1 MKQISIFALTIV
13 TTMSMYAQRR
23 AIPRDEGVERQ
34 VEQKLAGM
42 TLDEKIGQMCELT
55 IDVITDGSAGEDFL
69 DEPSGKAG
77 YRLDEAALAR
87 AFNKYKVGSIL
98 NVPKGIAQTP
108 EVWATLIRRLNQL
121 SAEAIA
127 GVPQVYGVDQIHGAS
142 YTWGATLFPQEV
154 GQAASFN
161 RRIPRRIHEIA
172 AYESR
177 AGLIPWVYSPVMDL
191 GRNPLWSRQW
201 ESYGEDAYLSAEM
214 ARQAVLGY
222 QGDDPNHIGPERV
235 AACVKHFMA
244 YGVPVS
250 GKDRTPSSVSER
262 DLREKYFEPF
272 RRAIE
277 AGALSLMVNSG
288 VNNGLPFHA
297 NHELLTVWLKEQ
309 LGWDGMI
316 VTDWADIN
324 NLCTRD
330 HIAAT
335 KKDAIALAI
344 NAGIDM
350 SMVPYEMDFC
360 DLLHELVEEGRV
372 PMERIDDAVR
382 RVLRLKVR
390 LGLLDKKTWDLTP
403 KQLAKHF
410 PDFASERFADE
421 ARTMAEECMVLLK
434 NEELRE
440 KNEELEEDN
449 IERVLPLKEGTRILM
464 CGPNADNWRTMNGG
478 WTYTWQGDRTNEVAQ
493 KIGRYHTFY
502 TALRERFG
510 ADNVT
515 LYEGTRWEQGNDW
528 QKEEAP
534 DIDAVVS
541 AAKDKDV
548 IIACVGENSYC
559 ETPGNIDDLT
569 LSAGQ
574 TALVKALA
582 QTGKPIVLVLNEG
595 RPRIIRELEPL
606 CQAIVQT
613 FLPSNYGGDALA
625 RLLAGD
631 ANFSGRL
638 PYTYPRHTGS
648 LATYD
653 HKPCENTGGQ
663 MEGNYNY
670 EALIDVQWPF
680 GYGLS
685 YTTFKYSN
693 LKLSIT
699 RNGKGEPDGQEGRP
713 LPITGESEGAF
724 TTSDSLIFTVDVT
737 NTGQRQGKES
747 VLLYVSDLVASL
759 TPDVRRL
766 RAFEKIDLKPGET
779 RSVALHIAAQD
790 LAFVGADNHWRLEAG
805 DFRATVGTE
814 ALLFRCTETRRWDT
828 PNR

>member
-1 MKQISIFALTIV
+1 MKRIITFALATIA
-13 TTMSMYAQRR
+13 TMNMNAQQR
-23 AIPRDEGVERQ
+23 AIPRDEGMERQ
-34 VEQKLAGM
+34 VEQRLAQM

-55 IDVITDGSAGEDFL
+55 IDVITDRSAGEEF
-69 DEPSGKAG
+69 
-77 YRLDEAALAR
+77 RLDEAALTR
-87 AFNKYKVGSIL
+87 AFNTYKVGSIL
-98 NVPKGIAQTP
+98 NVPKSLAQTP

-121 SAEAIA
+121 SAEASS

-161 RRIPRRIHEIA
+161 RSIPRRIHEIA

-191 GRNPLWSRQW
+191 GRNPLWSRMW

-214 ARQAVLGY
+214 AREAVLGY

-262 DLREKYFEPF
+262 EMREKYFEPF

-297 NHELLTVWLKEQ
+297 NRELLTVWVKEQ
-309 LGWDGMI
+309 LQWDGMI

-324 NLCTRD
+324 NLYTRD
-330 HIAAT
+330 HVAAS
-335 KKDAIALAI
+335 KKEAIEMAI

-360 DLLHELVEEGRV
+360 DLLRELVNEGRV

-382 RVLRLKVR
+382 RVLRMKVR
-390 LGLLDKKTWDLTP
+390 LGLLDRKTWDLTP
-403 KQLAKHF
+403 KQLAKQF
-410 PDFASERFADE
+410 PDFASERFANE
-421 ARTMAEECMVLLK
+421 ARTMTEECMVLLK
-434 NEELRE
+434 NEGL
-440 KNEELEEDN
+440 
-449 IERVLPLKEGTRILM
+449 LPLKEGTRILV
-464 CGPNADNWRTMNGG
+464 CGPNANNWRTMNGG
-478 WTYTWQGDRTNEVAQ
+478 WSYTWQGDRTNEVAQ
-493 KIGRYHTFY
+493 KIGKYHTFY

-510 ADNVT
+510 ADHVA
-515 LYEGTRWEQGNDW
+515 LCEGTHWAPGSDW
-528 QKEEAP
+528 QKEEGL
-534 DIDAVVS
+534 DIDGTLQ
-541 AAKDKDV
+541 AARDKDV
-548 IIACVGENSYC
+548 IVACIGENSYC
-559 ETPGNIDDLT
+559 ETPGNTDNLE
-569 LSAGQ
+569 LSPNQ

-582 QTGKPIVLVLNEG
+582 GTGKPIVLVLNEG
-595 RPRIIRELEPL
+595 RPRLIRQLEPL
-606 CQAIVQT
+606 CQAVVHT

-638 PYTYPRHTGS
+638 PFTYPRHAGS
-648 LATYD
+648 LTTYD

-670 EALIDVQWPF
+670 EATTDVQWPF
-680 GYGLS
+680 GHGLS
-685 YTTFKYSN
+685 YTTFRYSN
-693 LKLSIT
+693 LKLSVT
-699 RNGKGEPDGQEGRP
+699 RNGKALPTRGETEG
-713 LPITGESEGAF
+713 GF
-724 TTSDSLIFTVDVT
+724 TAQDSLTFTVDVT
-737 NTGQRQGKES
+737 NTGQCAGKES

-779 RSVALHIAAQD
+779 RTVNLRIAARD
-790 LAFVGADNHWRLEAG
+790 LAFVGYDNHWRLEAG
-805 DFRATVGTE
+805 DFRATVGSESLT
-814 ALLFRCTETRRWDT
+814 LKCTETKRWET

>member
-1 MKQISIFALTIV
+1 MKRITIFAV
-13 TTMSMYAQRR
+13 AVATTMTMQAQRR

-34 VEQKLAGM
+34 VEQKLAQM

-55 IDVITDGSAGEDFL
+55 IDVITDRSAGEEF
-69 DEPSGKAG
+69 
-77 YRLDEAALAR
+77 RLDEAALAR
-87 AFNKYKVGSIL
+87 AFNRYKVGSIL
-98 NVPKGIAQTP
+98 NVPKSLAQTP

-121 SAEAIA
+121 SAEAES

-161 RRIPRRIHEIA
+161 RSIPRRIHEIA

-191 GRNPLWSRQW
+191 GRNPLWSRMW

-214 ARQAVLGY
+214 AREAVLGY

-244 YGVPVS
+244 YGVPVN

-288 VNNGLPFHA
+288 VNNGMPFHA

-324 NLCTRD
+324 NLYTRD
-330 HIAAT
+330 HVAGS
-335 KKDAIALAI
+335 KKEAIALAI

-350 SMVPYEMDFC
+350 SMVPYETDFC
-360 DLLHELVEEGRV
+360 DLLRELVNEGRV

-382 RVLRLKVR
+382 RVLRMKVR
-390 LGLLDKKTWDLTP
+390 LGSLDRKTWDLTP
-403 KQLAKHF
+403 KQLAKRF
-410 PDFASERFADE
+410 PDFASERFAAE
-421 ARTMAEECMVLLK
+421 ARTMTEECMVLLK
-434 NEELRE
+434 NEELSE
-440 KNEELEEDN
+440 GH
-449 IERVLPLKEGTRILM
+449 IERLLPLKEGTRILV
-464 CGPNADNWRTMNGG
+464 CGPNANNWRTMNGG
-478 WTYTWQGDRTNEVAQ
+478 WSYTWQGDRTNEVAQ

-510 ADNVT
+510 SDNVA
-515 LYEGTRWEQGNDW
+515 LCEGTRWASGGNW
-528 QKEEAP
+528 QKEEASP
-534 DIDAVVS
+534 VQSSKFIVHSSDMQPNSALSTMDFELDAS
-541 AAKDKDV
+541 QLASYDV
-548 IIACVGENSYC
+548 IVACIGENSYC
-559 ETPGNIDDLT
+559 ETPGNTDDLE
-569 LSAGQ
+569 LSANQ

-582 QTGKPIVLVLNEG
+582 RTGKPIVLVLNEG
-595 RPRIIRELEPL
+595 RPRLIRELEPL
-606 CQAIVQT
+606 CKAIVHT

-625 RLLAGD
+625 RLLSGD
-631 ANFSGRL
+631 ANFSGRM
-638 PYTYPRHTGS
+638 PYTYPRHAGS
-648 LATYD
+648 LTTYD

-670 EALIDVQWPF
+670 EATTDVQWPF

-685 YTTFKYSN
+685 YTTFRYSN
-693 LKLSIT
+693 L
-699 RNGKGEPDGQEGRP
+699 RVDHP
-713 LPITGESEGAF
+713 AF
-724 TTSDSLIFTVDVT
+724 AAGDSLTFTVDVT
-737 NTGQRQGKES
+737 NTGQRVGKES

-766 RAFEKIDLKPGET
+766 RAFEKVELKPGET
-779 RSVALHIAAQD
+779 QTVALRIAAQD
-790 LAFVGADNHWRLEAG
+790 LAFVGYDNHWRLEEG

-814 ALLFRCTETRRWDT
+814 ALQFRCTETKRWESA
-828 PNR
+828 NR